1 MLAVTIL
8 MLAPL
13 LSLLFSTLTYAL
25 RDISK
30 LRLAEA
36 LGRRNRDAYYEPT
49 IDHATDLSFLTG
61 TARLFCNFLVL
72 LAMIDLCRN
81 LRGTQEP
88 DWVEYG
94 AAAVGAMAVTIVM
107 SLALPRAIA
116 AQSGEDVIG
125 WFVVP
130 LDAMRRTFASPTK
143 LLHAAERLVIR
154 ARPNVRTADEH
165 ETLAHEEILDAVS
178 EGERSGAVDDRQ
190 RELIESV
197 IEFRNLTVDEIMTPR
212 QEIVALPIG
221 TSFDEI
227 VTKFEAS
234 GLSRVPVYETSVDH
248 ISGVLYARDLLR
260 FLRPDDA
267 VNEEKLRA
275 LLRAPLF
282 VPRTKSADDLL
293 QDFKLTKVH
302 IAIVLDEYGGTAGL
316 VTIEDVVEQL
326 VGEISD
332 EHEPSEP
339 SMFDRVSDDA
349 AECDAR
355 IAIADLNRLLGI
367 ALPEDEDYETLA
379 GFVTKTLEKIPTSG
393 AAFESHGARF
403 IVVDALPTRVTRVRI
418 ELQPQ
423 AAR

>member
-1 MLAVTIL
+1 MRCATSRSSGSPRRWGVAGATRTTSRTIE
-8 MLAPL
+8 
-13 LSLLFSTLTYAL
+13 F
-25 RDISK
+25 
-30 LRLAEA
+30 
-36 LGRRNRDAYYEPT
+36 
-49 IDHATDLSFLTG
+49 ATDLSFLTG
-61 TARLFCNFLVL
+61 TARLLFNFLVL
-72 LAMIDLCRN
+72 LALIDLCRN
-81 LRGTQEP
+81 LRGTAEP
-88 DWVEYG
+88 DWVEYAI
-94 AAAVGAMAVTIVM
+94 AAAISMAITIVM

-116 AQSGEDVIG
+116 AQSGEDVIS

-130 LDAMRRTFASPTK
+130 LDVTRRIFAPVTQ
-143 LLHAAERLVIR
+143 LLYASERLVSR
-154 ARPNVRTADEH
+154 ARPDQRTADEH

-212 QEIVALPIG
+212 QEIVAMPLS
-221 TSFDEI
+221 TSFDDM
-227 VTKFEAS
+227 VAKFEAS
-234 GLSRVPVYETSVDH
+234 GLSRVPVYESNVDH

-267 VNEEKLRA
+267 VIEPKLRE

-332 EHEPSEP
+332 EHEPAEP
-339 SMFDRVSDDA
+339 TMFDRVSDDV

-355 IAIADLNRLLGI
+355 IEIADLNRLFGVE
-367 ALPEDEDYETLA
+367 LPEDEDYETLA
-379 GFVTKTLEKIPTSG
+379 GFVTQTLEKIPTSG
-393 AAFESHGARF
+393 ATFESHGARF
-403 IVVDALPTRVTRVRI
+403 TVVDALPTRVTRVRI
-418 ELQPQ
+418 ELLAR
-423 AAR
+423 AAT